1 MLRHLA
7 LLLLVAVTLVA
18 SCGGEETDP
27 FRRGRSIY
35 GNVCSTCHGQAGEG
49 GVGPALDTVTQFWP
63 GCADQVEWIT
73 LGSEGWRSAHGDT
86 YGAVAREIKGGM
98 PAQGENLTTEEIRA
112 VAAFERIQY
121 GGADR
126 EATLAE
132 CGVATA
138 ATTP

>member
-1 MLRHLA
+1 MLRH
-7 LLLLVAVTLVA
+7 VTLCLLIA
-18 SCGGEETDP
+18 AILAACGGEETDP

-35 GNVCSTCHGQAGEG
+35 GDVCSTCHGQAGQG
-49 GVGPALDTVTQFWP
+49 GVGPALDTVTEVWP
-63 GCADQVEWIT
+63 ECADQVEWIT

-98 PAQGENLTTEEIRA
+98 PAQGESLSDEEIRM

-121 GGADR
+121 GGADH

-132 CGVATA
+132 CGIDTTV
-138 ATTP
+138 TTP